1 MSMFNQAELDIIRN
15 SIRTDETRPYKL
27 VRVRINNNNWVEIKE
42 PDLLSVEVD
51 TAHDQIGRCTF
62 VIYSK
67 NYKYNFREP
76 SGQYSNTLNKGRKIE
91 VTEGWGNFRR
101 KTFVGYI
108 QKVEMETD
116 GESGVKI
123 TVTAFTQL
131 SQLKNTTTTAATYD
145 ENVNLDKVLDNII
158 KDVNETLTEPIDY
171 DIAPY
176 TLKEYN
182 PADFAQKWEK
192 FLNIDTPYDFRID
205 DGSYDFTRSYSCITT
220 DRSKNLIILNIY
232 GGSVSTYGIRQHF
245 FRLLIIDLKYNIVY
259 RPDFVNTSY
268 RHAGPAIVSDY
279 GMVMAFGSLMQSG
292 GGSSLYQVYNR
303 IGSNF
308 TVYDL
313 DKRTISEYS
322 MTNKVPSG
330 VNQQIGT
337 YSLGVDGNIYI
348 LTLEQDIIRL
358 KVDHLKKEVTKEY
371 LGTLDYIILSD
382 WTKDFYSWAW
392 EYKGHSDMK
401 RVYAD
406 VFCISPDTLTVIYL
420 RDGAAGGLSVKDYDI
435 KNGKLELIQEGD
447 IGGYHPIK
455 YLRTFYTGYMLTAV
469 DNKDYMVSNILTHQ
483 AEKITME
490 AQSGEWVYHDRYFYR
505 IPTLIEN
512 GKSKIIY
519 RHRVITT
526 STKIDDLYEPV
537 PPVYAL
543 PSQEALP
550 VLSNILD
557 DTGMII
563 QDDFETGKTSFVY
576 PTVKEDEDYAFISK
590 EVTELAFKTNDD
602 DFDTVE
608 ITYGYGS
615 NTGKITL
622 GQGNKILR
630 VYRPYLNRNHAYT
643 LADRMLNTNHS
654 GILEITGR
662 AIPNLGVGKTISI
675 LDPKMVRIYK
685 GVCIRYSTTNDE
697 SGYWGK
703 WTLLGN

>member
-1 MSMFNQAELDIIRN
+1 MFNESELNIIR
-15 SIRTDETRPYKL
+15 SDIRTDETRPYKL
-27 VRVRINNNNWVEIKE
+27 VRVRINNNNWVEIRE
-42 PDLLSVEVD
+42 PDLISLEVD

-62 VIYSK
+62 VIHSK
-67 NYKYNFREP
+67 NGKYNFREP
-76 SGQYSNTLNKGRKIE
+76 SGQYSNALNKGRKIE
-91 VTEGWGNFRR
+91 ITEGWGNFRR

-131 SQLKNTTTTAATYD
+131 SQLKNITTTAATYA
-145 ENVNLDKVLDNII
+145 ENVNLDKVLDDVL

-192 FLNIDTPYDFRID
+192 FLNIDTPYDLTINRED
-205 DGSYDFTRSYSCITT
+205 SYTDITRTYNSITT
-220 DRSKNLIILNIY
+220 DRSKNLIILNVY
-232 GGSVSTYGIRQHF
+232 GGSVSTSSSRQYR

-259 RPDFVNTSY
+259 YPNFVSENY

-279 GMVMAFGSLMQSG
+279 GMVMAFGSLTQSRVNTYG
-292 GGSSLYQVYNR
+292 YYNR

-313 DKRTISEYS
+313 NKRTVSEYD
-322 MTNKVPSG
+322 MTNKVPTG

-348 LTLEQDIIRL
+348 LTLGQDIIRL
-358 KVDHLKKEVTKEY
+358 KVDHLKKKVTKEY
-371 LGTLDYIILSD
+371 LGTLDYITMSD
-382 WTKDFYSWAW
+382 WTELFYNWAW
-392 EYKGHSDMK
+392 KYIGHSDMK

-406 VFCISPDTLTVIYL
+406 VFCISPDTVTVIYL
-420 RDGAAGGLSVKDYDI
+420 RDGAAGGLSFKDYDV
-435 KNGKLELIQEGD
+435 KKGKLELIQEGD

-455 YLRTFYTGYMLTAV
+455 YLRTFYTGYMLTVV
-469 DNKDYMVSNILTHQ
+469 DNRDYMVSNILTHQ
-483 AEKITME
+483 AERIVME

-526 STKIDDLYEPV
+526 SAKIDDLFEPV

-550 VLSNILD
+550 VLSNVLT

-563 QDDFETGKTSFVY
+563 QDDFETGKTSFSY
-576 PTVKEDEDYAFISK
+576 PTIKEYEDYAFISK
-590 EVTELAFKTNDD
+590 EVTELIFKTNDD

-615 NTGKITL
+615 NTGKITV
-622 GQGNKILR
+622 GEGNKILR

-675 LDPKMVRIYK
+675 LDPKMVRIFK
-685 GVCIRYSTTNDE
+685 GICIKYSTTNDE

-703 WTLLGN
+703 WTLLGD

>member
-42 PDLLSVEVD
+42 PDLISVEID

-67 NYKYNFREP
+67 NHKYNFREP
-76 SGQYSNTLNKGRKIE
+76 SGQYSNALNRGRKIE

-116 GESGVKI
+116 GESGVRI

-131 SQLKNTTTTAATYD
+131 YQLKNTTTTAAVYN
-145 ENVNLDKVLDNII
+145 ENVNLDKVLDDVL
-158 KDVNETLTEPIDY
+158 KDVNQSLADPIDY

-176 TLKEYN
+176 TLKQYN

-192 FLNIDTPYDFRID
+192 FLNIDTPYDLTIEAE
-205 DGSYDFTRSYSCITT
+205 SYDFTRSYSCITT
-220 DRSKNLIILNIY
+220 NRSKNLIILNVY
-232 GGSVSTYGIRQHF
+232 GGSTLTYSAREHL

-259 RPDFVNTSY
+259 SPNFVNENY
-268 RHAGPAIVSDY
+268 RHAGPAIVSDH
-279 GMVMAFGSLMQSG
+279 GMVMAFGSLVQSRG
-292 GGSSLYQVYNR
+292 DYQQVYNR

-308 TVYDL
+308 TVYNL
-313 DKRTISEYS
+313 DKRTVSEYD
-322 MTNKVPSG
+322 MINKVPSG

-348 LTLEQDIIRL
+348 LTLEQNIIRL
-358 KVDHLKKEVTKEY
+358 KVDHLKKKVTKEY
-371 LGTLDYIILSD
+371 LGTIDYIIMSD
-382 WTKDFYSWAW
+382 WTKRFYNWAW

-401 RVYAD
+401 RVYGD
-406 VFCISPDTLTVIYL
+406 VFCISPDTVTVIYL
-420 RDGAAGGLSVKDYDI
+420 KDGAVGGLSYKDYDV
-435 KNGKLELIQEGD
+435 KNGKLELIQEDD

-455 YLRTFYTGYMLTAV
+455 YLRTFYTGYMLTVV
-469 DNKDYMVSNILTHQ
+469 DNRDYMVSNLATHM
-483 AEKITME
+483 AERIVME
-490 AQSGEWVYHDRYFYR
+490 AMDGEWVYHDRYFYR
-505 IPTLIEN
+505 IPTFIEN
-512 GKSKIIY
+512 GKSRIIY
-519 RHRVITT
+519 RHRVLTT
-526 STKIDDLYEPV
+526 SSKISDLFEPV

-563 QDDFETGKTSFVY
+563 QDDFETGKTSFSY
-576 PTVKEDEDYAFISK
+576 PTVKEYEDYAFIGK
-590 EVTELAFKTNDD
+590 EVTQLAFKTNDN

-608 ITYGYGS
+608 ITYGYGD

-622 GQGNKILR
+622 GQGNKILK
-630 VYRPYLNRNHAYT
+630 VYRPYLSRNHAYT
-643 LADRMLNTNHS
+643 LADRMLNSNHS
-654 GILEITGR
+654 GVLEITAR
-662 AIPNLGVGKTISI
+662 AIPNLGVGKTISV
-675 LDPKMVRIYK
+675 LDSKMVRIFK
-685 GVCIRYSTTNDE
+685 GICIKYSTTNDE

-703 WTLLGN
+703 WTLLGD